1 MLIRSDLVSAKQLML
16 DFFFFFSA
24 LVSEE
29 QWEVPEYEMRG
40 VLEHQDECS
49 HYLPYW
55 LITSMVAH
63 ASSPSPLSQEIL
75 GFLFYIVF
83 VSLFEKGN
91 FFSICENQ
99 VKRSCVVRNWH
110 WEERI
115 LTNWVRQVNS
125 LMNSLLCSV
134 AFLVT
139 SLFIGTVWGGPAQDL
154 LSMKLNLPHTS
165 MVRMVS

>member
-1 MLIRSDLVSAKQLML
+1 
-16 DFFFFFSA
+16 
-24 LVSEE
+24 
-29 QWEVPEYEMRG
+29 MRG
-40 VLEHQDECS
+40 VLEQQDEGS
-49 HYLPYW
+49 HYLSDW
-55 LITSMVAH
+55 LISLMVAH
-63 ASSPSPLSQEIL
+63 ASSPSPLFQEIL

-99 VKRSCVVRNWH
+99 VKRSRVVRNWH

-125 LMNSLLCSV
+125 LMNSSLCSV
-134 AFLVT
+134 AFLVVT
-139 SLFIGTVWGGPAQDL
+139 SLCMGTVWGGPAQDL